1 MERSHATRPAN
12 GSASARRRPTP
23 TSTSSPTSLLELQR
37 SAGNAAVADLVAQR
51 GVVDWVKSKA
61 SAVGAGV
68 KGLAEKVWH
77 KKFADLNATQYR
89 VRADKTVEAV
99 VRAEREDGTVVYLA
113 TGEVT
118 GFEGSRPI
126 ISKYDPP
133 RSLGNWYPRVS
144 HINGMMVT
152 PESGIGSAKK
162 LKDAIDANLGPE
174 GVALEVDVLYTYSA
188 NRGFLKDLLEC
199 IQGKMSVR
207 DEATEAQE
215 TVMLD
220 AVRNKHR
227 VTVSAHSRGTIKT
240 DNAVR
245 NVHHVLSDEQFAT
258 ALTSKEA
265 IDAGEA
271 AVREMGDEYES
282 MGISP
287 AILRQIVTR
296 EKARQLANTEATRQL
311 DAFVQL
317 IFAGNAVQF
326 PSSLMAGH
334 IVVAGGDPVTIAVGK
349 YFRKATPG
357 NYEMHDVSGGHGFNE
372 NYVDTVGKLAAAD
385 LLARDDAG
393 GGGKKGSRVKAG
405 AR

>member
-1 MERSHATRPAN
+1 MERIHAPGPA
-12 GSASARRRPTP
+12 GGVVTGRRR
-23 TSTSSPTSLLELQR
+23 SSSPSGSSLLELQR
-37 SAGNAAVADLVAQR
+37 SAGNAAVTELVAQR

-61 SAVGAGV
+61 AAVGSGV
-68 KGLAEKVWH
+68 KGVADKLWH
-77 KKFADLNATQYR
+77 KKYADLNATQYR
-89 VRADKTVEAV
+89 VRPDRKVESV
-99 VRAEREDGTVVYLA
+99 VRAVEDDGTVVYLA

-126 ISKYDPP
+126 VQKYDPP

-174 GVALEVDVLYTYSA
+174 GVALDVDVLYTYSA

-199 IQGKMSVR
+199 IQGKLSTR

-220 AVRNKHR
+220 AVRGKHR

-245 NVHHVLSDEQFAT
+245 NVHHVLSDEHFGP
-258 ALTSKEA
+258 ALSSKEA
-265 IDAGEA
+265 VDAGES
-271 AVREMGDEYES
+271 AVREMGDDYEA

-287 AILRQIVTR
+287 ALLRQIVTR
-296 EKARQLANTEATRQL
+296 EKARQMANAEATRQL

-326 PSSLMAGH
+326 PSTLLAGH

-357 NYEMHDVSGGHGFNE
+357 NYEMHDVAGGHGFNE
-372 NYVDTVGKLAAAD
+372 NYVETVGKLAAAD
-385 LLARDDAG
+385 LLARED
-393 GGGKKGSRVKAG
+393 GGKKGSRVKAG